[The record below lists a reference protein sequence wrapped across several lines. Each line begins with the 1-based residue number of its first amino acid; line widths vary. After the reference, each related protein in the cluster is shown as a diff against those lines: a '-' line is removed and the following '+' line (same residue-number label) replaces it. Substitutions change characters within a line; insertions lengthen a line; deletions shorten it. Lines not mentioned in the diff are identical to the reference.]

1 MRNLFYYNTSVI
13 DLGKLR
19 EAATKH
25 ATGDV
30 YDPTQQETIIHYHD
44 REQFCRGKQH
54 EKFVPGP
61 EGPVSYKY
69 VDTGAD

>member
-1 MRNLFYYNTSVI
+1 MKNLFYYSTSAI

-30 YDPTQQETIIHYHD
+30 YDPTQHITIIHHHD
-44 REQFCRGKQH
+44 REGLCDGKQH
-54 EKFVPGP
+54 ERFTPGP
-61 EGPVSYKY
+61 DGPTSERY
-69 VDTGAD
+69 VDHE